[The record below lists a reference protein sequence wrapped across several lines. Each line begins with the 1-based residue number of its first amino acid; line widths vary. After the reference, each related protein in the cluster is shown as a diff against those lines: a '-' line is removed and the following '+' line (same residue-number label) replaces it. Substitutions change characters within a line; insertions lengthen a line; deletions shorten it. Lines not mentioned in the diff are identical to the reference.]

1 MTGSVSHI
9 PKHTDAYA
17 LGVIRLMKKSGGE
30 NIEMNIPVP
39 VAYTEGK
46 GDPSNQLQDI
56 QDPHNEFYTGF
67 DLGQRIKISKIFSHF
82 PQS

>member
-1 MTGSVSHI
+1 
-9 PKHTDAYA
+9 
-17 LGVIRLMKKSGGE
+17 MKKSGGE

-56 QDPHNEFYTGF
+56 QDPHNEFYTGL
-67 DLGQRIKISKIFSHF
+67 DLGRGSRFQRFSPIFHNHKT
-82 PQS
+82 